1 MYTKNRP
8 FSIKESG
15 STSKFFPIWYDD
27 NAPGKSANAN
37 ATKAYNQL
45 NAIFADPK
53 TAPKHEQALAVR
65 TLLNEYNKHASTM
78 KSYKDM
84 SINGYLPT
92 AEKQR
97 FKDYLLSL
105 AEKQPELKTVI
116 YGVFNKLG

>member
-1 MYTKNRP
+1 
-8 FSIKESG
+8 
-15 STSKFFPIWYDD
+15 
-27 NAPGKSANAN
+27 
-37 ATKAYNQL
+37 
-45 NAIFADPK
+45 
-53 TAPKHEQALAVR
+53 
-65 TLLNEYNKHASTM
+65 
-78 KSYKDM
+78 M